1 MDRHR
6 STGVRLSEISS
17 ENVHGNVENGERIVL
32 RISDLFTGENKI
44 SERGNTEQTA
54 SAEISRVSA
63 EAARQIRALTPG
75 QLLTGELVSR
85 NGSDVQ
91 IRVFGD
97 AVLNA
102 KVEQNVQLALG
113 KLLTFEVKNN
123 KDALTLRPLFIN
135 TAGEATVLKALDM
148 ASLPVNAQ
156 TVNMT
161 RLMMDGGLSVDRDA
175 LQQMYREINAN
186 APEQIQDLVNLH
198 RLGLPVTQ
206 QNLTQA
212 GMYRNLTHQLNSGMK
227 EIFSALPNL
236 VEEMLFG
243 EKEDVGGVLK
253 LYQGILQPDGEND
266 VITTTADRDIVSRLI
281 RQFADLLTADEADTN
296 PSIPG
301 DKNALLRQLIQDLEG
316 LLQEENR
323 GNLSGSESDVDRSVP
338 GNREATFPDPQTQTL
353 SPKIRQGIREL
364 LRDPDLQRLVNG
376 QLQKQWMI
384 SPEETAD
391 AGKVE
396 ELYKRLEKQLKGLS
410 QLLEDV
416 GQPQHSAARAV
427 DNMRQNLDFMQ
438 QINQNYV
445 YLQLPLKLSRGEAHG
460 DLYVYTNKRNLAQ
473 SEGNISALL
482 HLDMEHLGPV
492 DVYVAMQN
500 QKVNTKFYV
509 ADDEMLDYLY
519 EHMDILTKRLENR
532 GYHCDFSMQLRGEK
546 ADDESVIDRILKR
559 EGAQPLA
566 QYGFDVRA

>member
-338 GNREATFPDPQTQTL
+338 GNRAVTFPDPQTQTL